1 MSPGAE
7 TEPSQRTHVVLAAP
21 DKFRGTATA
30 TEVARAIADG
40 AARAGSGCVE
50 LPLADGGEG
59 ILAALGGANRRTR
72 VTGPLGEPVEAEW
85 RLDGST
91 AVVEMALASGLVL
104 AGGKERNDPEAAST
118 VGTGELIAA
127 AARAGARTVVV
138 GVGGSATTDGGRG
151 ALEALDGL
159 LPFGEHD
166 LTVRVACDV
175 TTTFLDAARIFGP
188 QKGADADQVA
198 RLASRLEQ
206 LAADY
211 RERFGVDVRDL
222 PGSGAAGG
230 LAGGLA
236 AAGAEVDNGFGLV
249 ADLVGLDGELAR
261 ADLVIT
267 GEGLLDET
275 SFAGK
280 VVGSLVERCRGERPV
295 FAVVG
300 DAAGDFADR
309 LDYVSLV
316 ERFGQATART
326 ATLPCIA
333 QVVEE
338 RLRQLR

>member
-1 MSPGAE
+1 
-7 TEPSQRTHVVLAAP
+7 
-21 DKFRGTATA
+21 
-30 TEVARAIADG
+30 
-40 AARAGSGCVE
+40 
-50 LPLADGGEG
+50 
-59 ILAALGGANRRTR
+59 
-72 VTGPLGEPVEAEW
+72 
-85 RLDGST
+85 
-91 AVVEMALASGLVL
+91 
-104 AGGKERNDPEAAST
+104 
-118 VGTGELIAA
+118 
-127 AARAGARTVVV
+127 VV

-198 RLASRLEQ
+198 RLTSRLEQ
-206 LAADY
+206 LAAGY

-236 AAGAEVDNGFGLV
+236 AAGAEVGNGFGLV

-338 RLRQLR
+338 RLRGLR